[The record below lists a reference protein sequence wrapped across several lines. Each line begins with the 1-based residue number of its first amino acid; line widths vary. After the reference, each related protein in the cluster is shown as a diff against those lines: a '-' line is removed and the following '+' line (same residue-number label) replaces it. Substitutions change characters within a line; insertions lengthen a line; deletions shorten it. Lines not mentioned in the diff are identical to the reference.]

1 MTSPFR
7 CMDIGLDTNDL
18 KPYDMDEVVSVLS
31 AKKVYESGH
40 HTAGK
45 ME

>member
-18 KPYDMDEVVSVLS
+18 KPYDLDDVVRVLS
-31 AKKVYESGH
+31 VKKVFESGH
-40 HTAGK
+40 HTTGK